1 MAQNDDAGNKYGCFI
16 SIFCI
21 IGLVIFNASHP
32 NMSNLERMAFSA
44 AIVTLSIV
52 IFYIVS
58 ILSPNDDNEN
68 SCEDDDATDTGIK
81 LHLSINETGD
91 NGTAVQSKPKETTEK
106 DNDSSAKIM
115 IEESLYKKLYDEMG
129 LLKDFCKK
137 LSHDEELTNAV
148 VSAANTG
155 GGVLER
161 SEENMSTVYFYTA
174 MKDIFRC
181 MKSMGYPVDSLATE
195 HYDSRSMTIN
205 LKKKEGQTLYALLR
219 LADYRYTEYSDYKTA
234 MAQSQAGKTSFET
247 DKVQKDL
254 YDYYTNKTGVS
265 SDEVK
270 DYNLSLLLRSVSMDK
285 ESNEFKKILYGISR
299 CFSNADGKLSQKE
312 KSFLKELGRE
322 AGVVDCEITS
332 AEAPDASIE
341 TLNQLIGLQEVKT
354 SITSLVNFITINQK
368 REKMGLKVPAISY
381 HCIFTGNPG
390 TGKTTVARILAGI
403 YKSLGILQTGQLV
416 ETDRSGL
423 VAEYVGQTAVKTNKI
438 IDSAIGGVLF
448 IDEAYSLAAG
458 GGEDY
463 GKEAI
468 ATLLK
473 RMEDDRDKLVV
484 ILAGYGNEMNDFINT
499 NPGLRSRFSR
509 FIHFPDYSADELY
522 SIFLLN
528 MRKFDY
534 RLTPKAD
541 TCLREILRRKVE
553 TKAKDFGNA
562 REVRNLFEKVV
573 EAQSDRL
580 QSTEKITKETLS
592 EITEEDLLRADKASD
607 KTL

>member
-1 MAQNDDAGNKYGCFI
+1 MAKNDDAGNRYGCIIAVFG
-16 SIFCI
+16 I
-21 IGLVIFNASHP
+21 IGLLIFNASHP
-32 NMSNLERMAFSA
+32 GMSNLERILFSA
-44 AIVTLSIV
+44 AIVILLIG
-52 IFYIVS
+52 IIYIVS
-58 ILSPNDDNEN
+58 ILSPNDDSNN
-68 SCEDDDATDTGIK
+68 GEDDGATDSEIK
-81 LHLSINETGD
+81 LLLNVNKTGD
-91 NGTAVQSKPKETTEK
+91 NSAAVGSKPKGTKEK

-137 LSHDEELTNAV
+137 LSHNEELTDVLVN
-148 VSAANTG
+148 AANAGRG
-155 GGVLER
+155 GALKR
-161 SEENMSTVYFYTA
+161 SVENMDTVYFYMA
-174 MKDIFRC
+174 MKDIFIC
-181 MKSMGYPVDSLATE
+181 MKSMGHPVESLATK
-195 HYDSRSMTIN
+195 HYDSQSMTIN

-219 LADYRYTEYSDYKTA
+219 LADYRYTEYSDYKAA
-234 MAQSQAGKTSFET
+234 MAQSQAGKTSYET

-254 YDYYTNKTGVS
+254 YDYYTNTTGVS

-270 DYNLSLLLRSVSMDK
+270 DYNLPLLLRSVSMDK

-299 CFSNADGKLSQKE
+299 CFCDADGKLSQKE
-312 KSFLKELGRE
+312 KSFLKELGKE
-322 AGVVDCEITS
+322 AGVVDCGITS

-341 TLNQLIGLQEVKT
+341 ALNQLIGLQEVKT

-381 HCIFTGNPG
+381 HCVFTGNPG

-403 YKSLGILQTGQLV
+403 YKNLGILQTGQLV

-509 FIHFPDYSADELY
+509 YIHFPDYSAEELY

-528 MRKFDY
+528 MHKFDY

-541 TCLREILRRKVE
+541 ACLRDILRRKVE

-580 QSTEKITKETLS
+580 QSSKNITKETLS
-592 EITEEDLLRADKASD
+592 EITEEDLLRADKVSNT
-607 KTL
+607 TL

>member
-1 MAQNDDAGNKYGCFI
+1 MAKNDDAGNKYGCFI
-16 SIFCI
+16 SIFCF

-32 NMSNLERMAFSA
+32 NMSNLERIAVSA

-58 ILSPNDDNEN
+58 ILSPNDDNEDN
-68 SCEDDDATDTGIK
+68 SEDDDATDTEIK

-91 NGTAVQSKPKETTEK
+91 NGTAVQSKPKETTAK
-106 DNDSSAKIM
+106 GNDSSAKIM

-137 LSHDEELTNAV
+137 LSHNEELTNAV

-161 SEENMSTVYFYTA
+161 NAENMSTLYFYTA
-174 MKDIFRC
+174 MKDIFLC
-181 MKSMGYPVDSLATE
+181 MKSMGHPVESLATE
-195 HYDSRSMTIN
+195 HYGSRSMTIN

-219 LADYRYTEYSDYKTA
+219 LADYRYTEYSDYKAA
-234 MAQSQAGKTSFET
+234 MAQLQAGKTSFET
-247 DKVQKDL
+247 NKVQKDL

-322 AGVVDCEITS
+322 AGVVDCGITS
-332 AEAPDASIE
+332 AEDPDASIE

-403 YKSLGILQTGQLV
+403 YKNLGILQTGQLV

-534 RLTPKAD
+534 RLTPQAD

-553 TKAKDFGNA
+553 TKAKDFGNV

-580 QSTEKITKETLS
+580 QSTENITKETLS